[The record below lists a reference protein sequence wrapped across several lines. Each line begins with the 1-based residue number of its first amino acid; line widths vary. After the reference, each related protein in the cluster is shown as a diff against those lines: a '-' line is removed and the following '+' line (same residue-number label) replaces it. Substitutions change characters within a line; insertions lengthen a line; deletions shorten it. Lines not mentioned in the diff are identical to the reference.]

1 MPPSTPKPM
10 QLNHE
15 VADIRLVLEENAK
28 LLTYAVEVYR
38 AVRQRAVTSPG
49 NRYWIELVGHLH
61 SQQVRLHARLAQLRS
76 DSAHLALKRK
86 QDELDAV
93 IAKTDAEISRL
104 NDELYKDGRIDSDEE
119 EVVVVKKGKKRDPD
133 AQLLEDAIKKLAPI
147 GDEMKK
153 KKQQMEKRQRM
164 GDNGDS
170 TNGGGDGGQM
180 APPLASSTPNDSG
193 LEEEAKEEEEEE
205 EGDDANTSPKD
216 PLAVRDLLMA
226 QMHELFS
233 ERNITALSLQN
244 LLSPVEGMIKVSSFF
259 TGYTPPATEEKGD
272 NIKA

>member
-1 MPPSTPKPM
+1 M

-28 LLTYAVEVYR
+28 LLTHAVEVYR

-119 EVVVVKKGKKRDPD
+119 EVVVVKKGKQRDPD
-133 AQLLEDAIKKLAPI
+133 AQLLDDAIKKLAPI

-164 GDNGDS
+164 GNGS
-170 TNGGGDGGQM
+170 GDGGQM

-193 LEEEAKEEEEEE
+193 LEEEAKEEE
-205 EGDDANTSPKD
+205 GDANTSPKD